1 VLQVVS
7 SALVVDRMDDVR
19 DKRPRFYWLS
29 TMARKMVKDRLAL
42 YAFIFLVVV
51 ILMAV
56 LAPVISPHDPTT
68 GNIVQRLLPP
78 SWISGGNHAYL
89 LGTDALGRDV
99 LSRTIWGA
107 RVSLEVGFITVAV
120 AAAVGVFLGLVAGYA
135 GGKTELIIMQVS
147 DIMFAF
153 PGMLVALVFVMVLGP
168 GQLHLMEAL
177 AFNGWMVF
185 ARMAR
190 GLVVSFRGGPLVEAA
205 EAIGVRPLKIM
216 FKHILP
222 NIFATLLTLYVLEV
236 ARIVLAE
243 ATMSFLGYGIQP
255 PQSSWGLMIGDGRTY
270 FPMAW
275 WLVVFPGSFIA
286 LTVLALNVFA
296 NWFSTVI
303 DPLQKGQS

>member
-1 VLQVVS
+1 
-7 SALVVDRMDDVR
+7 
-19 DKRPRFYWLS
+19 
-29 TMARKMVKDRLAL
+29 
-42 YAFIFLVVV
+42 
-51 ILMAV
+51 
-56 LAPVISPHDPTT
+56 
-68 GNIVQRLLPP
+68 
-78 SWISGGNHAYL
+78 
-89 LGTDALGRDV
+89 
-99 LSRTIWGA
+99 
-107 RVSLEVGFITVAV
+107 
-120 AAAVGVFLGLVAGYA
+120 
-135 GGKTELIIMQVS
+135 
-147 DIMFAF
+147 
-153 PGMLVALVFVMVLGP
+153 MLVALVFVMVLGP
-168 GQLHLMEAL
+168 DQLHLMEAL

-185 ARMAR
+185 TRMAR
-190 GLVVSFRGGPLVEAA
+190 GLVVTYRGGPLVEAA